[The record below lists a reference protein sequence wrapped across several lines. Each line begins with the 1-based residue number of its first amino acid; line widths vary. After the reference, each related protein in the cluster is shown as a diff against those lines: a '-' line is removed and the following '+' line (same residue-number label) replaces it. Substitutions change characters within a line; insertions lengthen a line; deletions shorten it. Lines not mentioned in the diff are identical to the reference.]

1 MPSEYFLELEY
12 FSSNLSIQSKKKTKT
27 SHVKLKKKK
36 L

>member
-12 FSSNLSIQSKKKTKT
+12 FSSNLSIQSKKKNKNFTCKIE
-27 SHVKLKKKK
+27 KKK